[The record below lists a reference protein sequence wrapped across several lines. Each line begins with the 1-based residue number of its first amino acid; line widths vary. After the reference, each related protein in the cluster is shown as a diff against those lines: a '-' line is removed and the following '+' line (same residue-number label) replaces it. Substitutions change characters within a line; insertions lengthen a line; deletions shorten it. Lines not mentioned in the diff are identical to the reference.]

1 LTGLTLSSVSAVL
14 GAALGHAVWNAI
26 AHRITDKEV
35 GFTLVGLGSA
45 ICCVPLLI
53 TQPLPS
59 LETWPYLAGSIGVHT
74 LYLVFLM
81 RSYRLGD
88 YSHAYPLARG
98 TAPLAVVAFAAVF
111 AGELPSLQTVAGVCV
126 VSVGL
131 GLLVFAGGRL
141 TAKDWPASMSA
152 VCTGLLIAVYT
163 TVDGI
168 GVRASGNV
176 LGYTGWLMFL
186 VSMTVPAYTLVR
198 RREKLLRQIKPVWH
212 VGLAGGAIS
221 LAAYGLVLWA
231 QSTTA
236 LSAVAALRETSVIM
250 GAVIG
255 TLVFRERFG
264 AVRIVAATLVVAG
277 IVLMSFEQSG

>member
-1 LTGLTLSSVSAVL
+1 ML

-26 AHRITDKEV
+26 AHRITDKDV

-45 ICCVPLLI
+45 ICCVPLLV

-59 LETWPYLAGSIGVHT
+59 LQTVPYLLASVAVHT

-111 AGELPSLQTVAGVCV
+111 AGEQPSLQTMAGVLV
-126 VSVGL
+126 VSIGL
-131 GLLVFAGGRL
+131 GLLVLNGGRL
-141 TAKDWPASMSA
+141 TKRDWPATVAA

-168 GVRASGNV
+168 GVRASENV
-176 LGYTGWLMFL
+176 LGYTGWLMFI
-186 VSMTVPAYTLVR
+186 VSMTVPTYTLVR
-198 RREKLLRQIKPVWH
+198 HREKLLHQIRPVWH
-212 VGLAGGAIS
+212 IGLLGGGIS

-231 QSTTA
+231 QSTA
-236 LSAVAALRETSVIM
+236 PLSAVAAVRETSVII
-250 GAVIG
+250 GAIIG
-255 TLVFRERFG
+255 TLIFRERFG
-264 AVRIVAATLVVAG
+264 PVRIVASVLVVAG
-277 IVLMSFEQSG
+277 IMLIAFEASSGGGT